1 MEDSASV
8 SEFGGDLMDGM
19 LDLEIK
25 PFVSQQIHIV
35 KKWWTE
41 INPNED
47 ANIPNEKVYR
57 FFIAKKISQDQGTVG
72 KDITQIIGP
81 HKYIDYVNFYKIFC
95 LGIFREALI
104 ELI

>member
-1 MEDSASV
+1 MITNFSEFGDESSEHSLNGEDITIMEDSASV

-35 KKWWTE
+35 KNWWKE

-57 FFIAKKISQDQGTVG
+57 FFVFKKIS
-72 KDITQIIGP
+72 
-81 HKYIDYVNFYKIFC
+81 
-95 LGIFREALI
+95 
-104 ELI
+104 

>member
-1 MEDSASV
+1 MKNNDIEKVITNFSEFGDASSEHSLNQNEEDVTIMEDSASV

-57 FFIAKKISQDQGTVG
+57 FFIAKKISQD
-72 KDITQIIGP
+72 
-81 HKYIDYVNFYKIFC
+81 
-95 LGIFREALI
+95 
-104 ELI
+104 